1 MSTISAFRNENH
13 TKIDNQNR
21 DFQYPKKLLAASVLH
36 RTAPGI
42 SVGVNKRNMEKDCI
56 CSAPYCFFLSAVH
69 VDATGGLCC
78 AVTAAN
84 AEFCL

>member
-1 MSTISAFRNENH
+1 MFTISAFRNENH
-13 TKIDNQNR
+13 TKTDN
-21 DFQYPKKLLAASVLH
+21 KLLAASFLH

-42 SVGVNKRNMEKDCI
+42 TVGVNKRNMEKDCFGP
-56 CSAPYCFFLSAVH
+56 APYCFFLSAVH
-69 VDATGGLCC
+69 VGATGGLCC